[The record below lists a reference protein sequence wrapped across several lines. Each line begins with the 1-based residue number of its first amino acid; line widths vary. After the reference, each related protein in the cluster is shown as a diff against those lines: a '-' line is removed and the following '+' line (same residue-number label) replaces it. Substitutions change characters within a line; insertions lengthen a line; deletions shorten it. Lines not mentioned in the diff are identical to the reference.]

1 MVLVTTPNIDNR
13 PQQTLGLVTATSEA
27 SSYQE
32 GLKKLME
39 QASLV
44 GANAVVGL
52 IVQNVQ
58 NVLIF
63 FGTAIKVS

>member
-1 MVLVTTPNIDNR
+1 MVLVTTPSIDNR
-13 PQQTLGLVTATSEA
+13 QHQTLGLVTATSEV

-39 QASLV
+39 QATIV

-52 IVQNVQ
+52 IVQSVQ
-58 NVLIF
+58 NTLIF
-63 FGTAIKVS
+63 FGTAVKVS